1 MRIKETVV
9 MTRRMFE
16 RIEYYPFNYPASIPE
31 FRFSNARS
39 YYSFMKASPHAWV
52 LLAKS
57 RCRGNHPCPK
67 IEDLAYVALEV
78 GMAFQATETTG
89 QARAFR
95 RTVLR
100 PAHLSFLFTTTI
112 FAVTI
117 TLVANLNA

>member
-1 MRIKETVV
+1 
-9 MTRRMFE
+9 
-16 RIEYYPFNYPASIPE
+16 
-31 FRFSNARS
+31 
-39 YYSFMKASPHAWV
+39 MKASPHAWV

-57 RCRGNHPCPK
+57 RYRGNHPFPK

-78 GMAFQATETTG
+78 GMAFQAAETTG

-100 PAHLSFLFTTTI
+100 HAHLSFLFTTTI

-117 TLVANLNA
+117 TLVASLNA